1 MIRDFIQRLHSE
13 PYFQGQWV
21 HHEVIPARKTRYAD
35 PSVPLPDHLVDA
47 LSSLGIRGLYL
58 HQAAAWDRVARGE
71 NVAVA
76 TATASGKSLTYH
88 LPVFSTALE
97 DPDTR
102 ALYLFP
108 LKALGQDQRK
118 AVAELSALLP
128 KGKRVRA
135 AIYDGDTAAH
145 RRRKIRQD
153 PPHILITNPDM
164 LHLGLLPYHDQWED
178 FWRTLR
184 FVVMDELHTYRGIF
198 GSHIV
203 QVMRRLRRVCR
214 HYGSEPGFI
223 ACSAT
228 IENPGEL
235 AHRLTG
241 LPFTVVD
248 DNGAPEAG
256 RHFLFLNPALSPHT
270 AAVRLFRMSIKAGLK
285 TIVFTRARKI
295 TELIHTWAMAEEP
308 DLRRRISSYRA
319 GFLPEER
326 REIESRLSSGELDG
340 VISTSALEMGID
352 IGGLDVCILAGY
364 PGTVT
369 TTWQRGGRV
378 GRSDR
383 ESLIILIAGPD
394 ALDQYFMRYPLD
406 FFDRSFEAAVVDP
419 YNREVLRAHLPC
431 AAAELPLRSDEQEFE
446 IQRCAD
452 ALDACARDGT
462 LLQDADGH
470 RWICTRHRPHRNVNI
485 RTVGEAF
492 TIFEEGT
499 KKVVGSVNIPR
510 VFTECH
516 PGAVYLHRAAQ
527 YRITHLD
534 LKNHDIWCRHTTD
547 RYYTRALS
555 EKETEVLDV
564 IRSRPVAN
572 FVLRQGRLK
581 VTERVVGFE
590 KRRISG
596 GELLSTHT
604 LELPPNVFE
613 TVGIWME
620 IETSMQQMTLKR
632 NHHFMGAIHAL
643 EHAAISIFPLFAMCD
658 RDDVGGISYPHHPQ
672 VGKGAIFIYD
682 GYPGGVGLA
691 ERAFDVYER
700 LLEAALKLIS
710 QCSCEVGCPSCIHS
724 PKCGSGNKPLDK
736 AGAQFVLDALLGKV
750 PLEAPGP
757 PHEEKVRAGCPEE
770 KEQSEP
776 PPPKAV
782 FIDLETQRSAEE
794 VGGWSHAHLMG
805 LALAVTYEAHISTN
819 AQGGGED
826 GEPQWCNGKFRTYF
840 ESDVDEL
847 LEVLQGA
854 DLVVGFNVIR
864 FDYDVLR
871 GYTHFDF
878 SKLRT
883 LDILQDVY
891 RRLGYRLSLEHLS
904 RTTLGVEKEAD
915 GLQSLQWF
923 KEGRLDLIEQYC
935 RKDVEITRDLF
946 RFGLAN
952 GYLLFR
958 KKDGKVLR
966 LPMEWDILGLL
977 RV

>member
-1 MIRDFIQRLHSE
+1 MIRDFIQRLQAE
-13 PYFQGQWV
+13 PYFQGQWA
-21 HHEVIPARKTRYAD
+21 HHEVIPARATRFAD
-35 PSVPLPDHLVDA
+35 PATPLPHHLVTA
-47 LSSLGIRGLYL
+47 LSYIGIKGLYL
-58 HQAAAWDRVARGE
+58 HQALAWDLVAKGE

-76 TATASGKSLTYH
+76 TATASGKSLTYN
-88 LPVFSTALE
+88 LPVFNAVLE
-97 DPDTR
+97 DPGTK

-108 LKALGQDQRK
+108 LKALGHDQRK
-118 AVAELSALLP
+118 AIEEFSASLP
-128 KGKRVRA
+128 GNQQVRV
-135 AIYDGDTAAH
+135 AIYDGDTTAY
-145 RRRKIRQD
+145 RRQKIRQD

-178 FWRTLR
+178 FWKMLR
-184 FVVMDELHTYRGIF
+184 FVVMDEMHTYRGIF

-214 HYGSEPGFI
+214 HYGSDPGFI

-256 RHFLFLNPALSPHT
+256 RHFLFLNPTLSPST
-270 AAVRLFRMSIKAGLK
+270 VAVKLFRMSIKAGLK

-295 TELIHTWAMAEEP
+295 TELIHTWAMDEDP
-308 DLRRRISSYRA
+308 DLRHRISSYRA

-326 REIESRLSSGELDG
+326 REIESRLASGELQG

-352 IGGLDVCILAGY
+352 IGGLDVCILVGY

-369 TTWQRGGRV
+369 NTWQRGGRV

-383 ESLIILIAGPD
+383 ESIIILTAGPD
-394 ALDQYFMRYPLD
+394 ALDQYFMRYPSD

-419 YNREVLRAHLPC
+419 QNREVLRAHLPC
-431 AAAELPLRSDEQEFE
+431 AAAELPLRSNECEFD
-446 IQRCAD
+446 IHHCAD
-452 ALDACARDGT
+452 ALDVCARDGT
-462 LLQDADGH
+462 LLQDADGR
-470 RWICTRHRPHRNVNI
+470 RWICTQRRPHRNVNI

-499 KKVVGSVNIPR
+499 KKVIGSVDGPR
-510 VFTECH
+510 AFSECH
-516 PGAVYLHRAAQ
+516 PGAIYLHRATQ
-527 YRITHLD
+527 YRIRRLD
-534 LKNHDIWCRHTTD
+534 LEHHDIWAKPTHEN
-547 RYYTRALS
+547 YYTRALS
-555 EKETEVLDV
+555 EKETEILE
-564 IRSRPVAN
+564 IMRSRPVVN

-596 GELLSTHT
+596 GELLSTHA

-620 IETSMQQMTLKR
+620 IDPAIQQMALKR
-632 NHHFMGAIHAL
+632 EHHFMGAIHAL

-658 RDDVGGISYPHHPQ
+658 RDDVGGISYTHHPQ

-691 ERAFDVYER
+691 ERAFEVYER
-700 LLEAALKLIS
+700 LMDATLKIIN
-710 QCSCEVGCPSCIHS
+710 QCPCEVGCPSCIHS

-736 AGAQFVLDALLGKV
+736 AGAQFVLESLLGKV
-750 PLEAPGP
+750 PIEAPGRP
-757 PHEEKVRAGCPEE
+757 DEEKVRARHTEE
-770 KEQSEP
+770 HEPGEP
-776 PPPKAV
+776 PLPRVV
-782 FIDLETQRSAEE
+782 FVDLETQRSAEE

-805 LALAVTYEAHISTN
+805 LALAVTYEANISTI
-819 AQGGGED
+819 AGDAGRCE
-826 GEPQWCNGKFRTYF
+826 EPHWCNGRFRTYF

-847 LEVLQGA
+847 LAVLRGA

-878 SKLRT
+878 NTLRT
-883 LDILQDVY
+883 LDILQDV
-891 RRLGYRLSLEHLS
+891 RHRLGYRLSLDHLS
-904 RTTLGVEKEAD
+904 RMTLGEEKEAD
-915 GLQSLQWF
+915 GLQSLEWF
-923 KEGRLDLIEQYC
+923 KQGRLDLVESYC
-935 RKDVEITRDLF
+935 RRDVEITRDLF
-946 RFGLAN
+946 QFGLKN

-958 KKDGKVLR
+958 QKDGNVLR
-966 LPMEWDILGLL
+966 LPMDWDLFELL
-977 RV
+977 RI